1 MMDHESISTKI
12 EVFALV
18 ECDRPWAARIL
29 EENWG
34 STTIVTRGRA
44 HDTAKLPGFVA
55 WQEGQRPG
63 LLSYRS
69 SGDECEIIS
78 LNSLAPG
85 QGIGSSL
92 LSAVK
97 ERATELQCLRLWLIT
112 TNDNTPALRFYQKR
126 GYRLVTVYRDA
137 LVTTRAL
144 KPGLSHIGLDGI
156 PMHDEIEL
164 ELIL

>member
-1 MMDHESISTKI
+1 MDQGTISIEI

-18 ECDRPWAARIL
+18 DSDRPWAARIL

-34 STTIVTRGRA
+34 STTMVTRERV

-55 WQEGQRPG
+55 WQEGQRLG
-63 LLSYRS
+63 LITYRP

-78 LNSLAPG
+78 LKSLAQG

-92 LSAVK
+92 SSAVR
-97 ERATELQCLRLWLIT
+97 ERATLLQCRRLWLIT

-126 GYRLVTVYRDA
+126 GYRLFAVYRDA

-144 KPGLSHIGLDGI
+144 KPGFTHVGLDGI
-156 PMHDEIEL
+156 PRHDEIEL
-164 ELIL
+164 ESVL